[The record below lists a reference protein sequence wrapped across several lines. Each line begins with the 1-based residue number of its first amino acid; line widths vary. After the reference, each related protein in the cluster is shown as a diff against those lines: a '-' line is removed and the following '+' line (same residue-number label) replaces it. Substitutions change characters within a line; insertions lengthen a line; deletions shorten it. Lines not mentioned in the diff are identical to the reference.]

1 MADAQSKWLHKFVS
15 VKQRSHGVDLLL
27 FGWVTMDNTNKT
39 RGLRINWVEVK
50 DSTERKTWT
59 RPGTLQLVDFAEHK
73 QAFEDAQGLGK
84 VYRLEVGCEES
95 DEASSSDESAPAPL
109 AVGDRV
115 LMDGRSAV
123 IKALPE
129 GKHFTWYKLRLDGE
143 EVDRN
148 ARRGQFLRMGEQPPP
163 PPPAPAAP
171 RRSWMV
177 SSADLPRTVDGKG
190 QIGYRDQPAGR
201 PAVKAAE
208 LQLRWFARRKAGKR
222 AEASSGS
229 PTTSSRPGRTCATTT
244 SSSPSFSTRSYCRSS
259 STASCASK
267 YFLVGLR
274 NNTLLVPY
282 RPLASWARGRDLIT
296 LVGDLDSSGKS
307 YGAQR
312 SSFEPVERL
321 DAAARPSCSQN
332 PSAEHH
338 LGEHDKHVAAPR
350 PRREPGRRPR
360 PAEELR
366 QDEGP
371 RHPDPGQERK

>member
-148 ARRGQFLRMGEQPPP
+148 ARRGQFLRMGEQPMSSVECV
-163 PPPAPAAP
+163 PAKDT
-171 RRSWMV
+171 RNG
-177 SSADLPRTVDGKG
+177 DG
-190 QIGYRDQPAGR
+190 
-201 PAVKAAE
+201 
-208 LQLRWFARRKAGKR
+208 
-222 AEASSGS
+222 
-229 PTTSSRPGRTCATTT
+229 
-244 SSSPSFSTRSYCRSS
+244 
-259 STASCASK
+259 
-267 YFLVGLR
+267 
-274 NNTLLVPY
+274 
-282 RPLASWARGRDLIT
+282 
-296 LVGDLDSSGKS
+296 
-307 YGAQR
+307 
-312 SSFEPVERL
+312 L
-321 DAAARPSCSQN
+321 DAARS
-332 PSAEHH
+332 
-338 LGEHDKHVAAPR
+338 HVGAHCERFVCLSPPR
-350 PRREPGRRPR
+350 NLSFRGRLP
-360 PAEELR
+360 
-366 QDEGP
+366 
-371 RHPDPGQERK
+371 